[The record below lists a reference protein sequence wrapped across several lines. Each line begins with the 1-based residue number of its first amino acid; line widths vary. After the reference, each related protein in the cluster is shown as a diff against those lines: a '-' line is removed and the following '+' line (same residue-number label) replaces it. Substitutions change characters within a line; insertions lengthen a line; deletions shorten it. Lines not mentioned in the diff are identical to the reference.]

1 MVDLVTFPIEKSES
15 RRPGSSRLGGSRP
28 WRADGKAA
36 TQESDLQD
44 VARFLGGDNE
54 AYTRLVQRHQGLIA
68 VRMWRFTR
76 DKSAHQELVQEVF
89 VEAYLSLK
97 KYRAEAPFEHWLS
110 RIATNVGYRFWKARS
125 RVRARVSVPIE
136 ELNELAAVDPE
147 DIDPSWAADTLQ
159 SLLEQLSPRDR
170 LVLVLRYIED
180 RSVEE
185 TAVLTGWTH
194 SMVKVQAWRARKKLR
209 KLLKAAGVEVE

>member
-1 MVDLVTFPIEKSES
+1 MASPMEKTES
-15 RRPGSSRLGGSRP
+15 RRIAFAPRNASQPRSG
-28 WRADGKAA
+28 DGKATNQHA
-36 TQESDLQD
+36 DLQD
-44 VARFLGGDNE
+44 VSCCLKGDND
-54 AYTRLVQRHQGLIA
+54 AYTRLVQRYQDVITG
-68 VRMWRFTR
+68 RMWRFTR
-76 DKSAHQELVQEVF
+76 DKYAHQELVQEVF

-110 RIATNVGYRFWKARS
+110 RIATNVGYRYWKTRS
-125 RVRARVSVPIE
+125 RDRARISVPVE
-136 ELNELAAVDPE
+136 ELNEMAALELE

-159 SLLEQLSPRDR
+159 ALLEQLPPRDR
-170 LVLVLRYIED
+170 LVLALRYIED

-209 KLLKAAGVEVE
+209 KLLQAAGVEVE